1 MGNEQ
6 DFSAEKQS
14 LKDKLTAIILLE
26 TAKDHKE
33 MDSDLVT
40 ECVDFLMELEGK
52 EKLTKKE
59 IEQRVSEIPFKGKVT
74 AINSYAK
81 KKIRAKRLA
90 VIAAVLAVLLAIF
103 SILAISYGRVED
115 GLIDRFAEYISE
127 VISGGDRLTFNNIE
141 LIKSNKTKRY
151 SSAEKLVKDEEISIL
166 FPTWLP
172 ENENITKC
180 WYIENEIVG
189 KHYIFHCENPQ
200 YSMYVYLEKSLT
212 ERTKSENPMKN
223 IGNLNIY
230 ITRDEVSV
238 QGIFE
243 HNNHYYSVH
252 ADTEENLLKIIENL
266 KEIE

>member
-1 MGNEQ
+1 MGKKN
-6 DFSAEKQS
+6 DFFAEKQS
-14 LKDKLTAIILLE
+14 LKDKLMAIILLE
-26 TAKDHKE
+26 TAKDYKK

-52 EKLTKKE
+52 QKLTKAE
-59 IEQRVSEIPFKGKVT
+59 IEKRVSEIPFKGKVT

-172 ENENITKC
+172 ENERITKC
-180 WYIENEIVG
+180 WYIDDEIDG
-189 KHYIFHCENPQ
+189 KHYIFQCKNPQ

-212 ERTKSENPMKN
+212 ERTKSENPKKIVEN
-223 IGNLNIY
+223 ISIY
-230 ITRDEVSV
+230 IKTNEDSI
-238 QGIFE
+238 QGMFE
-243 HNNHYYSVH
+243 YRNHYYSVH

>member
-1 MGNEQ
+1 MGKKN
-6 DFSAEKQS
+6 DFSAERQS

-103 SILAISYGRVED
+103 SIIAISFGCTEDNVVSRYVRYVVE
-115 GLIDRFAEYISE
+115 FMN
-127 VISGGDRLTFNNIE
+127 GGDQLKFENIE
-141 LIKSNKTKRY
+141 LIKPNETKKF
-151 SSAEKLVKDEEISIL
+151 SSAEELVRYENIGIL

-172 ENENITKC
+172 EDEKITKC
-180 WYIENEIVG
+180 WYIDDEIDG
-189 KHYIFHCENPQ
+189 KHYIFQFKNPQ
-200 YSMYVYLEKSLT
+200 YSMIVYCEESISDDIKTANSIRNVGELKVYIASRDGLIQGMF
-212 ERTKSENPMKN
+212 ENK
-223 IGNLNIY
+223 GY
-230 ITRDEVSV
+230 
-238 QGIFE
+238 F
-243 HNNHYYSVH
+243 YSIDT
-252 ADTEENLLKIIENL
+252 DTEENLLKIIDNL

>member
-1 MGNEQ
+1 MGKKN

-14 LKDKLTAIILLE
+14 LKDKLMAIIVLE

-52 EKLTKKE
+52 ERLTKSE
-59 IEQRVSEIPFKGKVT
+59 IEKRVSEIPFKGKIT

-103 SILAISYGRVED
+103 SIIAISFGSAED
-115 GLIDRFAEYISE
+115 GIVSRCVRYVVEFMN
-127 VISGGDRLTFNNIE
+127 GGEQLKFDNIE
-141 LIKSNKTKRY
+141 LIKPNETKKF
-151 SSAEKLVKDEEISIL
+151 SSAEELVRHENIGIL

-172 ENENITKC
+172 ENEKITKC
-180 WYIENEIVG
+180 YYYSEELIGEYYLLCCDNPMFSISIEIGKAISGEI
-189 KHYIFHCENPQ
+189 K
-200 YSMYVYLEKSLT
+200 T
-212 ERTKSENPMKN
+212 DNPMKT
-223 IGNLNIY
+223 IGNFTVY
-230 ITRDEVSV
+230 ILKEDSVV

-243 HNNHYYSVH
+243 HKECFYTID
-252 ADTEENLLKIIENL
+252 ADTEEDLLKIIENL

>member
-1 MGNEQ
+1 MGKKN
-6 DFSAEKQS
+6 DFSAERQS

-103 SILAISYGRVED
+103 SIVAISFTNSED
-115 GLIDRFAEYISE
+115 NLVSRFENYIGE
-127 VISGGDRLTFNNIE
+127 IMNGGDHEKFDNIE
-141 LIKSNKTKRY
+141 LIKDNKSKGY
-151 SSAEKLVKDEEISIL
+151 SSAQDLVRDEKIEIL

-172 ENENITKC
+172 ENNKIIKC
-180 WYIENEIVG
+180 WYIDDVTSG
-189 KHYIFHCENPQ
+189 KHYIFHCKNPQ
-200 YSMYVYLEKSLT
+200 YSMYIYLEKSLS

-223 IGNLNIY
+223 IGKLTIY
-230 ITRDEVSV
+230 ITRDEFSV

-243 HNNHYYSVH
+243 YNNHYYSVH

>member
-1 MGNEQ
+1 MGNRQ
-6 DFSAEKQS
+6 DFRAEKQS
-14 LKDKLTAIILLE
+14 LKDKLMAIILLE
-26 TAKDHKE
+26 TSKDYKE

-103 SILAISYGRVED
+103 SIVAISFTNSED
-115 GLIDRFAEYISE
+115 NLVSRFENYIGE
-127 VISGGDRLTFNNIE
+127 IMNGGDHENIDNIE
-141 LIKSNKTKRY
+141 LIKANESKTF
-151 SSAEKLVKDEEISIL
+151 SSAVELVRDEKIKIL

-172 ENENITKC
+172 EDEKIVKC
-180 WYIENEIVG
+180 WYIDDTASG
-189 KHYIFHCENPQ
+189 KHYLFQSETSKYSIYVFLESTILDEIKTENPINKVG
-200 YSMYVYLEKSLT
+200 SLSVYKI
-212 ERTKSENPMKN
+212 RENG
-223 IGNLNIY
+223 I
-230 ITRDEVSV
+230 V
-238 QGIFE
+238 QGMFE